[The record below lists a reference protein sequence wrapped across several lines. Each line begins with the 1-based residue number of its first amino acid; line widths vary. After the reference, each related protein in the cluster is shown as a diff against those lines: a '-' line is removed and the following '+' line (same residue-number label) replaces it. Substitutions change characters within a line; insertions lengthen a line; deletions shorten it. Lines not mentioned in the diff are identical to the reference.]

1 LAAYGTFRKETNF
14 LGYGAERTFA
24 RPRLETV
31 LDPVQTFLGFC
42 VDTTSLG
49 PNRNSYR
56 FICLSGTAS
65 TIIGFKPACR
75 VAQSVE
81 TDRFRIVDILFGV
94 IWPTGGS
101 KNLSVCESIPD
112 ALVRSEMSKT
122 LDGSRSARILEEV
135 PSAAS
140 YQAISALMG
149 IKDFRQF
156 VEEDL
161 LCPSHRFISTRPP
174 KSMEQ
179 SSIISLREALGRP

>member
-1 LAAYGTFRKETNF
+1 MRACVVPAPLDQASLSGRHHLRLPLPQPRRAAERRLPEFKNRPGRSRRIVLLSRLELAAYGTFRQETNF

-101 KNLSVCESIPD
+101 KNLSACESIPR
-112 ALVRSEMSKT
+112 VRAYLM
-122 LDGSRSARILEEV
+122 RWFAR
-135 PSAAS
+135 
-140 YQAISALMG
+140 
-149 IKDFRQF
+149 K
-156 VEEDL
+156 
-161 LCPSHRFISTRPP
+161 
-174 KSMEQ
+174 
-179 SSIISLREALGRP
+179 